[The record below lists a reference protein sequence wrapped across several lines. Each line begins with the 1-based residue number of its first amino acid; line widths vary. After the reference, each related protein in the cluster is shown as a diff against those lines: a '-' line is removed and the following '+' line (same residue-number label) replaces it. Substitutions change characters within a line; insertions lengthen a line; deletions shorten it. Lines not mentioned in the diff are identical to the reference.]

1 MTTTPDLDKFRG
13 LLLGA
18 IVGDALGMPYQFLHP
33 QVVRESF
40 SQPTASYQRAPAG
53 HVNAGAE
60 RGQYTDETQLMTIV
74 IESMLESGDLDP
86 PAIAQT
92 MLRMYTDDE
101 WITPGRSIV
110 AACRNLDKGRTWHAA
125 GGLRDGSKPLAMV
138 PPIVLRFFT
147 NIDAIL
153 HHSASLARIILV
165 EPRVLKGCSC
175 FGLLLKNILMCR
187 DPYDLE
193 EAVRRTAA
201 YMEDSSPSFRDMLQW
216 VLTLLDTD
224 IDEGLQE
231 LGTGYSILES
241 LFASL
246 FAFLKFPDDYGRAVS
261 HVVYH
266 GDSSD
271 VTGFITGAFCGAYAG
286 YAAIP
291 EPLVNGL
298 KDSQFFLDLA
308 EAFYDAVSTQP
319 S

>member
-40 SQPTASYQRAPAG
+40 ARPVATYQRAPAG
-53 HVNAGAE
+53 HVNAGAAP
-60 RGQYTDETQLMTIV
+60 GQYTDETQLMSIV

-86 PAIAQT
+86 PAIARA
-92 MLRMYTDDE
+92 MLGMHTNDE

-110 AACRNLDKGRTWHAA
+110 AACRNLDKGRAWHSA

-138 PPIVLRFFT
+138 PPIVLRFFS

-175 FGLLLKNILMCR
+175 FGLLLKNILLCR
-187 DPYDLE
+187 DAYDLE
-193 EAVRRTAA
+193 DAVRLTAA
-201 YMEDSSPSFRDMLQW
+201 YMEDSAPSFHDMLQW
-216 VLTLLDTD
+216 VLTLQDTD

-246 FAFLKFPDDYGRAVS
+246 FAFLKYPDDYGRAVS

-271 VTGFITGAFCGAYAG
+271 VTGFITGAFCGAFGG
-286 YAAIP
+286 YSAIP
-291 EPLVNGL
+291 EPLVTQL

-308 EAFYDAVSTQP
+308 ETFYDAVASYP